1 MATLLKPNFFF
12 RTRLQWMSSL
22 RTAIEYAEEPVRY
35 QRSLFE
41 KRKLGRQDEKE
52 KEDEEFER
60 IMTMNNDTLNDTQ
73 LQLEQEK
80 QVSFIEK
87 NALYYIEI
95 KIEILV
101 NIVRIFYL
109 VHKLGSSSC
118 GSTGPNITKTTSD

>member
-1 MATLLKPNFFF
+1 MQRITKDLIKMATLLKPNFFF

-87 NALYYIEI
+87 NALYSTDKI
-95 KIEILV
+95 KLKMFI
-101 NIVRIFYL
+101 
-109 VHKLGSSSC
+109 S
-118 GSTGPNITKTTSD
+118 